1 MISIEEGY
9 PAFARKCHE
18 LKEGESA
25 YSDNAQIPYDV
36 HCYKDGWYAF
46 WKNPPN
52 GHVGRRLRTRTELSA
67 FLHGNSR
74 TGSLMLTRNLKRFL
88 VD

>member
-1 MISIEEGY
+1 MISVEEGY
-9 PAFARKCHE
+9 PAFAQKCHA

-25 YSDNAQIPYDV
+25 YAEPPMIPYDI
-36 HCYKDGWYAF
+36 HRYRDGWYAF

-52 GHVGRRLRTRTELSA
+52 GHVGRRLRTTIELSS
-67 FLHGNSR
+67 FLGGNSR
-74 TGSLMLTRNLKRFL
+74 TGSLLLTRNLKRYL

>member
-1 MISIEEGY
+1 MISIETDY

-25 YSDNAQIPYDV
+25 YAQEPQIPYDI
-36 HCYKDGWYAF
+36 HYYRNGWHAF

-67 FLHGNSR
+67 FLRGNSR
-74 TGSLMLTRNLKRFL
+74 TGALLLARNLRRFL
-88 VD
+88 VE